1 MKVPLLDLK
10 AQYRTVRAD
19 VEKAVAQVFED
30 QNFIMGKQVQD
41 CEEAVAAYSGA
52 RFGVGVSS
60 GTDAL
65 LLALMA
71 EGIGPGDE
79 VITCPYTFFATA
91 GSIWRLGARP
101 VFVDMDPAT
110 FNIRPDSI
118 EAAITPRTKV
128 LMPVHLF
135 GQMADMQVVMDL
147 ARKHNLVVIE
157 DAAQAI
163 GTTHPMGRAGSIGH
177 YGCFSFFPSKN
188 LGGAGDGGMVV
199 TNDEARAERMRLL
212 RNHGAKPK
220 YFHKVVGGNFRLDTL
235 QAAVVL
241 AKLPHLDSWI
251 RGRQQNALR
260 YDRLF
265 TEAGLRDKRIR
276 TPAHAIT
283 AASMAAG
290 DHSHIFNQYVIRAE
304 RRDELID
311 HLRKH
316 DVGTEIYY
324 PVPLHRQECFASLG
338 YGEGALPDSEQ
349 AARSSL
355 ALPIFPELTDE
366 QAAHV
371 VSTIAAFYSRG

>member
-10 AQYRTVRAD
+10 AQYRSVRAE

-30 QNFIMGKQVQD
+30 QNFIMGKQVQA
-41 CEEAVAAYSGA
+41 CEEAIAHYSGA
-52 RFGVGVSS
+52 RFGVGVTS

-91 GSIWRLGARP
+91 GSIWRTGAKP
-101 VFVDMDPAT
+101 VFVDMQRET
-110 FNIRPDSI
+110 FNIDVTQI
-118 EAAITPRTKV
+118 EAAITPRTRA

-135 GQMADMQVVMDL
+135 GQMADMQAVMAL
-147 ARKHNLVVIE
+147 AKKHKLVVIE

-163 GTTHPMGRAGSIGH
+163 GAISSMGRAGSIGH

-188 LGGAGDGGMVV
+188 LGGAGDGGLVT
-199 TNDEARAERMRLL
+199 TNDEARAEQLRLL
-212 RNHGAKPK
+212 RNHGSRPK
-220 YFHKVVGGNFRLDTL
+220 YYHKVVGGNFRLDTL

-241 AKLPHLDSWI
+241 TKLPHLDTWI

-265 TEAGLRDKRIR
+265 AEAGLTGNFVQ
-276 TPAHAIT
+276 TPTHTLSSQAI
-283 AASMAAG
+283 AAG
-290 DHSHIFNQYVIRAE
+290 DHRHIFNQYVIRVP
-304 RRDELID
+304 RRDELMEY
-311 HLRKH
+311 LRKQ
-316 DVGTEIYY
+316 DIGAEIYY

-338 YGEGALPDSEQ
+338 YQEGSLPVSEA
-349 AARSSL
+349 AARESL

-366 QAAHV
+366 QAAFV
-371 VSTIAAFYSRG
+371 VANIAAFFK

>member
-10 AQYRTVRAD
+10 AQYQTVRSEI
-19 VEKAVAQVFED
+19 EKAVAQVFED
-30 QNFIMGKQVQD
+30 QNFIMGKQVQA

-71 EGIGPGDE
+71 EGVGPGDE
-79 VITCPYTFFATA
+79 VITCSYTFFATA
-91 GSIWRLGARP
+91 GSIWRLGAKP
-101 VFVDMDPAT
+101 VFLDIDPDT
-110 FNIRPDSI
+110 FNIDVQQI

-135 GQMADMQVVMDL
+135 GQMSSMQEIVEL
-147 ARKHNLVVIE
+147 ARKYGLAIIE

-163 GTTHPMGRAGSIGH
+163 GSSHPLGRAGSVGD

-199 TNDEARAERMRLL
+199 TNDEVRAERMRLL

-220 YFHKVVGGNFRLDTL
+220 YYHKVVGGNFRLDTL

-241 AKLPHLDSWI
+241 AKLPHLDSWM
-251 RGRQQNALR
+251 RGRQRNALR

-265 TEAGLRDKRIR
+265 QVAGLLGEHIR
-276 TPAHAIT
+276 TPKHGLT
-283 AASMAAG
+283 QASWQSG

-304 RRDELID
+304 RRDELLA
-311 HLRKH
+311 HLKQN
-316 DVGTEIYY
+316 DIGAEIYY

-338 YGEGALPDSEQ
+338 YAESSLPQSES
-349 AARSSL
+349 ASHETL
-355 ALPIFPELTDE
+355 ALPIYPELTDE
-366 QAAHV
+366 QAAYV
-371 VSTIAAFYSRG
+371 VSTIVAFYGAG